1 MPHIFAR
8 FKVWTLSQ
16 DGEKKMVIDPA
27 DGLIINSLRGQKG
40 VREGSVVWAQAD
52 QDYDAETSAAI
63 EVCGI
68 TTERL

>member
-1 MPHIFAR
+1 
-8 FKVWTLSQ
+8 
-16 DGEKKMVIDPA
+16 MVIAPA